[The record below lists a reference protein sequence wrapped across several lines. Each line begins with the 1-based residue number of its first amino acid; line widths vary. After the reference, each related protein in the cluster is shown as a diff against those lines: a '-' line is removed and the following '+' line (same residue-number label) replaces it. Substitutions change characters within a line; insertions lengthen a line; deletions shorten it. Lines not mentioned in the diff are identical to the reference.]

1 MKLTINTYFLICSAL
16 VMMLVSE
23 NVFATN
29 YTVGNKT
36 DLQAKYTAA
45 LPGDTII
52 VSNGT
57 YDWGQLVLTN
67 SKSTSTSKW
76 IVVKAATRNGVVF
89 TGSTYMQ
96 FGGKRI
102 MITGFKFANGNAGFN
117 DVIQFRSSTS
127 NSANSSYCRLN
138 NISIE
143 NYSSDSTGS
152 AAGLPTASDNK
163 WVSIYGVHNRVDHC
177 TFIDKTNG
185 GATMVVW
192 YDNSN
197 YPQQSTSTYHLI
209 DSNYFNKRSFVS
221 GNGGESIRVGVGAT
235 SSTYAYNIIEYN
247 LFENMTQTEPEIISN
262 KSGFNTYRYNTF
274 KNCQGGFTLRRGR
287 YCSVYSNFFIVNNPA
302 VTDCY
307 GIRIIDKGHKVFNN
321 YIEGIS
327 GSKNSLSIFRGPITL
342 YNGFYSVDDTTDVNH
357 VNSYM
362 PSDSSIVAFNTIA
375 NCEGGAG
382 IYLGFTD
389 NGSNLYQ
396 PLGLK
401 IVNNVIKM
409 TTGKAAYNPSSNTQ
423 LTYFAEGNK
432 YNAPSSLGL
441 TSSLGFS
448 SGAINFGA
456 RVNGIL
462 TPPSSVQ
469 DAAISTNSYLNLL
482 NGIDVNGK
490 TRSTIYDIGCMEL
503 NGTGTTIA
511 TPLDS
516 TQVGSGTPI
525 VIVPVHL
532 VRFTVAQTANT
543 YKLNWLVENEVN
555 FLKYDIEVSED
566 GNNYKNVATV
576 YANNQS
582 IYQYEYFDAAIKD
595 KYFRLKLIDKDGSFS
610 YSNIVV
616 IKKNDKPQI
625 SLYPNPTKDFI
636 SISLNKIKPNSKLII
651 VNNIGE
657 TIQQIQLAINITT
670 ISTNGLASGMYFIQ
684 VLENGELINSLPFIV
699 SK

>member
-1 MKLTINTYFLICSAL
+1 MKLTTNKYFLICSAL
-16 VMMLVSE
+16 VMMLISE

-29 YTVGNKT
+29 YIVATKAN
-36 DLQAKYTAA
+36 LQSKYTAA

-57 YDWGQLVLTN
+57 YDWGQLILTN
-67 SKSTSTSKW
+67 SKATSTSKW

-89 TGSTYMQ
+89 TGSTYLQ
-96 FGGKRI
+96 FGGIRI

-138 NISIE
+138 NITIE
-143 NYSSDSTGS
+143 NYSSDTTGYAS
-152 AAGLPTASDNK
+152 GAAVSDNK

-209 DSNYFNKRSFVS
+209 DSNFFNKRSFIS

-235 SSTYAYNIIEYN
+235 SSTYGYNIIEYN
-247 LFENMTQTEPEIISN
+247 LFENMTQTEPEVVSN

-287 YCSVYSNFFIVNNPA
+287 YCSVYSNFFIVNNPT

-342 YNGFYSVDDTTDVNH
+342 YNGFYSVDDTTDINH

-409 TTGKAAYNPSSNTQ
+409 TTGKAAYNPSSNTK

-441 TSSLGFS
+441 TSSSGFS
-448 SGAINFGA
+448 STSVNFGA

-469 DAAISTNSYLNLL
+469 DAAINTNAYLNLL
-482 NGIDVNGK
+482 SGIDVNGK
-490 TRSTIYDIGCMEL
+490 TRSATYDVGCMEL
-503 NGTGTTIA
+503 NGTGTAIA
-511 TPLDS
+511 SPLDS
-516 TQVGSGTPI
+516 TQVGAGTPI

-532 VRFTVAQTANT
+532 VRFTLTQTANA

-555 FLKYDIEVSED
+555 FLKYEVEVSDD
-566 GNNYKNVATV
+566 GNNFKKSATV

-582 IYQYEYFDAAIKD
+582 NYQYDYYGAVKQD
-595 KYFRLKLIDKDGSFS
+595 KYFRLRLIDKDGSFS
-610 YSNIVV
+610 YSNIVS
-616 IKKNDKPQI
+616 IKKSDKLQI

-636 SISLNKIKPNSKLII
+636 SVSLSKVKSNSKLIVVDNI
-651 VNNIGE
+651 GKIIQKIQLVNN
-657 TIQQIQLAINITT
+657 TT
-670 ISTNGLASGMYFIQ
+670 SISTDGLVSGMYFIQ
-684 VLENGELINSLPFIV
+684 ILENGELISSLPFVI